1 MKLKIIL
8 FSTLILLFLSCK
20 NNDTKRILEQQKDLK
35 KKTLVFENINK
46 SWIFNIPELQPQSQ
60 ILIANWTEW
69 RLFLEELRQKP
80 KSSIGAFK
88 KKSKKL
94 TQKTSDLTNTL
105 PQQINI
111 SAIKSRIA
119 VLNTQIRMLDL
130 YMNLQN
136 IPDQKVALLIPEI
149 NAAILSFSQQLEEI
163 IRKNTIPMEKGESD
177 MLKMLDTSR
186 AIPNNSKI

>member
-46 SWIFNIPELQPQSQ
+46 SWIFYIPELQPQSQ

>member
-46 SWIFNIPELQPQSQ
+46 SWIFYIPELQPQSQ

-94 TQKTSDLTNTL
+94 TQKTSNLTNTL

>member
-1 MKLKIIL
+1 M
-8 FSTLILLFLSCK
+8 SCK

-46 SWIFNIPELQPQSQ
+46 SWIFYIPELQPQSQ